1 MALNWTL
8 VKDPDF
14 EGYTTELLS
23 KMSVQLRRA
32 ERDDPT
38 TVVVLAASIVVLVFS
53 VCFAASTCALRCCL
67 RRWSRL
73 LDEPPPSADEG
84 AFRLDDAEAG
94 DDRADDGDSDGG
106 VAGSGRER
114 GVELD

>member
-1 MALNWTL
+1 MATNWTL

-14 EGYTTELLS
+14 EGYTNELLA

-38 TVVVLAASIVVLVFS
+38 TVVVLVASIFVLVFS

-73 LDEPPPSADEG
+73 LDEPPPSADESVG
-84 AFRLDDAEAG
+84 RLDGGEGG
-94 DDRADDGDSDGG
+94 DDDGDGDDGAA
-106 VAGSGRER
+106 AGSGRER

>member
-1 MALNWTL
+1 MASNWTL

-14 EGYTTELLS
+14 EGYTNELLA

-38 TVVVLAASIVVLVFS
+38 TVVVLVASIFVLVFS
-53 VCFAASTCALRCCL
+53 VCFAGSTCALRCCL

-73 LDEPPPSADEG
+73 LDEPPPSCDESVG
-84 AFRLDDAEAG
+84 RLDGGEGG
-94 DDRADDGDSDGG
+94 DDDGDGDDGAA
-106 VAGSGRER
+106 AGSGRER

>member
-1 MALNWTL
+1 MSTADGNWTL

-14 EGYTTELLS
+14 EGYTNELLA

-38 TVVVLAASIVVLVFS
+38 TVVVLVASIFVLVFS

-84 AFRLDDAEAG
+84 VGRLDGGEDG
-94 DDRADDGDSDGG
+94 SDGDGDGTTP
-106 VAGSGRER
+106 GSGRER

>member
-1 MALNWTL
+1 MATNWTL

-14 EGYTTELLS
+14 EGYTNELLA

-38 TVVVLAASIVVLVFS
+38 TVVVLVASIFVLVFS
-53 VCFAASTCALRCCL
+53 VCFAGSTCALRCCL

-84 AFRLDDAEAG
+84 VGRLDGGEGGG
-94 DDRADDGDSDGG
+94 DGGGDGDGDGAA
-106 VAGSGRER
+106 AGSGRER

>member
-1 MALNWTL
+1 MASNWTL

-14 EGYTTELLS
+14 EGYTNELLA

-38 TVVVLAASIVVLVFS
+38 TVVVLVASIFVLVFS

-84 AFRLDDAEAG
+84 VGRLDGGEDG
-94 DDRADDGDSDGG
+94 DDGDGGDGG
-106 VAGSGRER
+106 GAAAGSGRER